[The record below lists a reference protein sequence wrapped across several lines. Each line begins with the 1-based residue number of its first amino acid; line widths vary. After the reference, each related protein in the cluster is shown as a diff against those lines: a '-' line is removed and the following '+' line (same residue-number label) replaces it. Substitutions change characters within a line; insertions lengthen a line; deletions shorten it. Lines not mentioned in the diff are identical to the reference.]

1 MTYTMKFS
9 DGRPIE
15 VLDQLLRERMNW
27 LGESAENSCAATAIN
42 TLVSLR
48 SATKLAKKSSV
59 KVEVV
64 LKGNL
69 KPSFTSGRS
78 VCVRDA
84 STNARIEAKIAVAS
98 PTTTFKDCQVYYF
111 NDKYSK
117 NKSEYMIIALN
128 KKDAVAKA
136 KKIVMSRI
144 KRYAGLARCALSKL
158 MSKTGKSQTMT
169 GVNSL
174 TQNTADR
181 TTKKVES
188 RTKET
193 YRLSLTDEL
202 DYAVDAVKGKQGG
215 IDDAMKKALNK
226 TVSVINMKMPDGAK
240 FFGMD
245 KLPMP
250 FPEVAQRKR

>member
-9 DGRPIE
+9 DGRPVE
-15 VLDQLLRERMNW
+15 ALDQILRERMNW

-48 SATKLAKKSSV
+48 SATKLAKPSSV
-59 KVEVV
+59 KVEVA

-69 KPSFTSGRS
+69 KPSFTYGKR

-84 STNARIEAKIAVAS
+84 STNAQIEAKIAVAS
-98 PTTTFKDCQVYYF
+98 SAAFKDCQVYYF

-117 NKSEYMIIALN
+117 QKSEYMIIALN

-136 KKIVMSRI
+136 KKIVMGRI

-169 GVNSL
+169 GMNTL

-181 TTKKVES
+181 TTKKVEA
-188 RTKET
+188 RTRET

-202 DYAVDAVKGKQGG
+202 DYAVDAVKGAQGG